1 MSFLNYIQFPFE
13 WHQPRYPRPS
23 RLEMANKRRLVLQ
36 VKHGQKIVLYFSA
49 YSLPSPCCF
58 SFVKKSV
65 FLYYSLFCMM
75 PKGNYISL
83 SGEWSIMALK
93 EEKKMHKIIGNISSG
108 IQKNQVWNSI
118 TSSHLQYLL
127 ETKPKGIKAIVD
139 INRGFIKYWAQF
151 FGPFGIIN

>member
-58 SFVKKSV
+58 SFVKKSF

-93 EEKKMHKIIGNISSG
+93 EKKRCTKSLAISAVG
-108 IQKNQVWNSI
+108 FRRIKCE
-118 TSSHLQYLL
+118 TASHRH
-127 ETKPKGIKAIVD
+127 TC
-139 INRGFIKYWAQF
+139 NTF
-151 FGPFGIIN
+151 